1 MAIMYLLRNHCVLY
15 LKKAGSLLIA
25 KRNNLVNQE
34 GYHNKFIGTFK
45 EVKRILDEGYI
56 GDICYFAGE
65 SYGTVVIKAK

>member
-1 MAIMYLLRNHCVLY
+1 M
-15 LKKAGSLLIA
+15 LIA